1 MRAGSED
8 EPDRVLIRNQ
18 VLVPDA
24 VAEHPPFVPAAAFPQ
39 PDLAPQ
45 T

>member
-1 MRAGSED
+1 MRASSED
-8 EPDRVLIRNQ
+8 EPDPVLLRDQ

-24 VAEHPPFVPAAAFPQ
+24 IAEHSSFVPAAAFPQ
-39 PDLAPQ
+39 PDAAPE